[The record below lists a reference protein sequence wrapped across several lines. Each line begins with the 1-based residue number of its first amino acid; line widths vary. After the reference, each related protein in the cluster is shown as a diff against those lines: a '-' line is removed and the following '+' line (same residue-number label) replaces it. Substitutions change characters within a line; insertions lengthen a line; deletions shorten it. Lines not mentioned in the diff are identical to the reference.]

1 MRAVA
6 AANEHVAAEK
16 VKEERDVANK
26 MERLEKQARI
36 NEAINE
42 SVKQEEQRVIEAA
55 NKRMAE
61 VHARKNTEANKAA
74 QAIEAAKRE
83 RIRREAQARADEEA
97 AVKSALNRHSNNVVA

>member
-6 AANEHVAAEK
+6 QANEQTAAEK
-16 VKEERDVANK
+16 VKEERDVADK

-74 QAIEAAKRE
+74 KAI
-83 RIRREAQARADEEA
+83 D
-97 AVKSALNRHSNNVVA
+97 